1 MCINRQKE
9 KITNTTLKIN
19 QMESFF
25 IYTPTSLQKRSPI
38 YITLFQVFFSPEEM
52 IKNYM
57 TIEMLIKIIREAD
70 CVKKEKEIF
79 KERLCNIKKAI
90 V

>member
-1 MCINRQKE
+1 
-9 KITNTTLKIN
+9 
-19 QMESFF
+19 
-25 IYTPTSLQKRSPI
+25 
-38 YITLFQVFFSPEEM
+38 M

-79 KERLCNIKKAI
+79 KKIFKKDFATLKKAI